1 MKKIAFIFLLPTL
14 SILAASPAY
23 FLAYDAHKQMLETN
37 SQNIENLDGA
47 KSAIAALASEVQ
59 KLKAQ
64 QGKLG
69 FPVDSVS
76 KSILDRTVDEF
87 LPDKVFDL
95 IWKKIFFFQTFFE
108 SVDGYTTTGII
119 TLSGTDVKIET
130 AATINATAEINKQ
143 PSWQGFLNFNQR
155 SALRAALIF
164 NQTAAQEIYIVTGNV
179 GASDKRYGFKVANNT
194 LQGVTHDGTTEKTID
209 LQTISAA
216 TVYNLEARFR
226 PNDQVQFLVDN
237 EEKGVI
243 TENLPYTDGPRSQLF
258 TAQVKT
264 TEAVA
269 KSIQL
274 SFFQYLQQ
282 RNALK

>member
-1 MKKIAFIFLLPTL
+1 MRKIAFILLLPTL

-23 FLAYDAHKQMLETN
+23 FLAYDAHKEMLDNNDKIQT
-37 SQNIENLDGA
+37 IEEA
-47 KSAIAALASEVQ
+47 RSAIAALASELQ
-59 KLKAQ
+59 KLKTQ

-69 FPVDSVS
+69 FPLDPVS
-76 KSILDRTVDEF
+76 KSIFERTSDEF
-87 LPDKVFDL
+87 LPDKFYDL
-95 IWKKIFFFQTFFE
+95 MWKKIFFFQTFFE
-108 SVDGYTTTGII
+108 SVDGYTTTGTI
-119 TLSGTDVKIET
+119 TLSGTDVKLET
-130 AATINATAEINKQ
+130 AATTNATAELNKQ

-164 NQTAAQEIYIVTGNV
+164 NQIAAQEIYIVTGNV
-179 GASDKRYGFKVANNT
+179 GASDKRYGFKVSNNT
-194 LQGVTHDGTTEKTID
+194 LQGVTHDGSTEKTID
-209 LQTISAA
+209 LQTISAT

-243 TENLPYTDGPRSQLF
+243 TDNLPYTDGPRTQLF
-258 TAQVKT
+258 TAKVKT